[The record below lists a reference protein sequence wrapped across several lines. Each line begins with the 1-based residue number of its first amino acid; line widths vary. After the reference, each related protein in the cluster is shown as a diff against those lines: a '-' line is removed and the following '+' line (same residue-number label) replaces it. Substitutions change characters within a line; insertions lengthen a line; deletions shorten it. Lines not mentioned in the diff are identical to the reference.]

1 MSGFEIAGVVLGAF
15 PIAIIA
21 LEKYREVAKL
31 WGFWWE
37 IRSEYQKCSSEVKFH
52 RLGFTRNLKQ
62 LLLPM
67 VSDKAQILRLLAE
80 PGGKEWKE
88 QSIAQQLED
97 RLQDSY
103 ELYFEIIQQLQRAM
117 EELQEVLAVDK
128 TNVQDNLKMKVSNH
142 ISLLRIV
149 GCRQWT

>member
-15 PIAIIA
+15 PIAIVA

-67 VSDKAQILRLLAE
+67 VSDKAQVLRLLAD
-80 PGGKEWKE
+80 PGGKDWREPN
-88 QSIAQQLED
+88 IAQQLED

-117 EELQEVLAVDK
+117 EELHEVLAVDK
-128 TNVQDNLKMKVSNH
+128 TDVQDKLKMTVSYH
-142 ISLLRIV
+142 VSLFSIV
-149 GCRQWT
+149 SCRQ

>member
-15 PIAIIA
+15 PIAITA

-37 IRSEYQKCSSEVKFH
+37 IRYEYQKCSSEVKFH

-67 VSDKAQILRLLAE
+67 VSNQAQILRLLAD

-103 ELYFEIIQQLQRAM
+103 ELYFEIIQQLQRTM

-128 TNVQDNLKMKVSNH
+128 MNVQDKLKMKVSNH
-142 ISLLRIV
+142 VPLLRIV
-149 GCRQWT
+149 ECQQ